1 MTKEINTIKRK
12 RQYLFNIVVAALIIG
27 FVVGF
32 AFSNNNIQ
40 NFLGG
45 NKVTTSKSDPVL
57 VNSGEID
64 LCFTPPSGCGK
75 VIAGLISKANKS
87 IYVQAYGIT
96 SEEIARELIAAHKRG
111 VKVRIL
117 LDKSNLHDKYS
128 RMKEMQD
135 AGIEVSI
142 DKVSGIAHNKVII
155 IDLRLLVTGSYNFTK
170 SAESRNTENIIIV
183 NDKQIAERYL
193 QNWLSRKSKNNHL
206 TKEN

>member
-1 MTKEINTIKRK
+1 MEKISNFIRRK
-12 RQYLFNIVVAALIIG
+12 SKNLFSIIVVALVIG
-27 FVVGF
+27 FAAGIF
-32 AFSNNNIQ
+32 ISNKGIQ
-40 NFLGG
+40 NFLDNGQVSISTPSPIAIG
-45 NKVTTSKSDPVL
+45 SS
-57 VNSGEID
+57 EID
-64 LCFTPPSGCGK
+64 LCFTPPSGCAK
-75 VIAGLISKANKS
+75 VISNLILQANKS

-111 VKVRIL
+111 VNVRIL

-155 IDLRLLVTGSYNFTK
+155 IDLRLLVTGSFNFTK
-170 SAESRNTENIIIV
+170 SADTRNAENVIIV